1 MIGSKCLIVGCGDI
15 GVALAGILAA
25 QGCEVWGLRRDS
37 AALPDSIHG
46 ITADVSRIDTL
57 EPLRSISFDFVLV
70 TLTPGAFND
79 SAYQQVY
86 VEGLKN
92 VLAVLNPDKL
102 QRLLYVS
109 STSVYH
115 QSDDGWVDEES
126 LARPESFSGRRLLE
140 AEALLASSG
149 LATTIIRFA
158 GIYGPGRK
166 RLIEQVRNGQGC
178 AKSPP
183 LYTNRIHRDD
193 CVGFLAH
200 LLRLQWQGQ
209 TLQACYIGVDNE
221 PVTMWELK
229 QWLAQQLGI
238 SSGQLL
244 KESLT
249 RRNSKRC
256 RNQRLL
262 DSGYQLLY
270 PGYREGYG
278 ALLYEEGLK
287 PLL

>member
-1 MIGSKCLIVGCGDI
+1 VIGSKCLIVGCGDI
-15 GVALAGILAA
+15 GVALAKILLAE
-25 QGCEVWGLRRDS
+25 GCEVWGLRRDCTD
-37 AALPDSIHG
+37 LPDCIHG
-46 ITADVSRIDTL
+46 IAADVSRIDTL
-57 EPLRSISFDFVLV
+57 EPLRSLSFDFVLV

-86 VEGLKN
+86 VKGLRN
-92 VLAVLNPDKL
+92 LLAVLNPEKL
-102 QRLLYVS
+102 QRLFYVS

-115 QSDDGWVDEES
+115 QCDGDWVDEDS
-126 LARPESFSGRRLLE
+126 LVRPSSFSGRRLLE
-140 AEALLASSG
+140 AEALLTSSG
-149 LATTIIRFA
+149 LATTVIRFA
-158 GIYGPGRK
+158 GIYGPGRN
-166 RLIEQVRNGQGC
+166 RLIEQVSNGQGC
-178 AKSPP
+178 PESPP

-209 TLQACYIGVDNE
+209 ALQTCYIGVDNE

-238 SSGQLL
+238 ATGQLL
-244 KESLT
+244 QESPT

-256 RNQRLL
+256 RNRRMLASGYRLL
-262 DSGYQLLY
+262 YQ
-270 PGYREGYG
+270 GYRQGYG
-278 ALLYEEGLK
+278 ALLHEQGLK